1 VADAF
6 AYFADDSTT
15 ETERFVRYFDR
26 FFDCMNVR
34 CFTECFEHR
43 KPDLRPYR
51 SPKDDRLKVTNSSIT
66 HLKWHCY
73 MVTHT
78 HTHTHTHA
86 HTHTLYTAHTHVRSG
101 SRKISYCISRNGRPV
116 LNSEKAL
123 QMLRSRLCVLAR
135 KPYLVCEWQ
144 VC

>member
-51 SPKDDRLKVTNSSIT
+51 SPKDDRLKVTNSSII
-66 HLKWHCY
+66 HLKSHCY

-78 HTHTHTHA
+78 CTQWLKECQTSIEQQEDFTNA
-86 HTHTLYTAHTHVRSG
+86 QKQTMCLSKETLLGLRMTGLLTACKHSCY
-101 SRKISYCISRNGRPV
+101 K
-116 LNSEKAL
+116 
-123 QMLRSRLCVLAR
+123 
-135 KPYLVCEWQ
+135 
-144 VC
+144 